1 MIAQLISP
9 SNRYNVMLREG
20 AENVQMPMI
29 MKEKGLAR
37 FLVLTGTLM
46 ISCLLAVGCQEA
58 DTLKREVLKKLQ
70 SKVVKKNPFTPRD
83 GMTMRACP
91 LFQTANLN
99 SEIIKKLPAETPVY
113 LLDKVS
119 DWYRVRT
126 RDGRE
131 GYVEQKMVGGE
142 EVIARTHE
150 LRASIEGAPAQAEGE
165 TKTKA
170 NFRLYPGRNHEVVES
185 LPPGKKFEVYDR
197 VVTVR
202 GASVGADKGAT
213 RGKIPGQTASQEN
226 GPNADDPLDSGVKKD
241 VWYKVRIEDGRVG
254 YIYTHNIKLTPPDEI
269 AREVPFMRIVAWR
282 TVNTTDDPDR
292 GAKNNYIAAYAP
304 LGKDP
309 GCDFTRLYFMNWTP
323 RLKKRVI
330 SWQSRIHGILPITN
344 YHSEGKPGFSVRYL
358 HPSKKDKLVLASFVF
373 SGGTVRKV
381 GEEEIANPSEVH

>member
-1 MIAQLISP
+1 
-9 SNRYNVMLREG
+9 
-20 AENVQMPMI
+20 
-29 MKEKGLAR
+29 
-37 FLVLTGTLM
+37 
-46 ISCLLAVGCQEA
+46 
-58 DTLKREVLKKLQ
+58 
-70 SKVVKKNPFTPRD
+70 
-83 GMTMRACP
+83 MTMRSCS

-119 DWYRVRT
+119 EWYRVRT

-131 GYVEQKMVGGE
+131 GYVEQKMIGGE
-142 EVIARTHE
+142 EIIARTHE
-150 LRASIEGAPAQAEGE
+150 LRRSIEGAPAQAEGE

-170 NFRLYPGRNHEVVES
+170 NFRLYPGRNHQVIEA

-202 GASVGADKGAT
+202 GAEGGAEKAAT
-213 RGKIPGQTASQEN
+213 RGKIPSRIASQEN
-226 GPNADDPLDSGVKKD
+226 APTADDPLDPGVRKD

-254 YIYTHNIKLTPPDEI
+254 YIYTHNIKLTPPDDI

-292 GAKNNYIAAYAP
+292 GAKNNYVAAYAP

-309 GCDFTRLYFMNWTP
+309 GCDYTRLYFMNWTP

-344 YHSEGKPGFSVRYL
+344 YHSEGKPGFSVRFL
-358 HPSKKDKLVLASFVF
+358 HPSKKDKLVLTSFVF
-373 SGGTVRKV
+373 TGGTVQKV